1 MDILWDEK
9 LKEKVTYRMKNK
21 WKIAFWISL
30 LLLVT
35 TAAIGLYSVVDQAVT
50 LTYMKE
56 GYSDTEADLE
66 TLIQIIEQTDQSK
79 QGIEILLKDHRLF
92 EYMDFKTDTVGLER
106 ILLIFSNDSLK
117 SVEKQW

>member
-1 MDILWDEK
+1 LDILWDEK

>member
-1 MDILWDEK
+1 LDILWDEK

-30 LLLVT
+30 LLLVI
-35 TAAIGLYSVVDQAVT
+35 TAATGLYSVVDQAVT

-56 GYSDTEADLE
+56 GYSDTEVDLE
-66 TLIQIIEQTDQSK
+66 SLIQIIEQTDQSK

-106 ILLIFSNDSLK
+106 IILIFSNDSLK

>member
-1 MDILWDEK
+1 
-9 LKEKVTYRMKNK
+9 MKNK

>member
-30 LLLVT
+30 LLLVI
-35 TAAIGLYSVVDQAVT
+35 TAATGLYSVVDQAVT

-56 GYSDTEADLE
+56 GYSDTEVDLE
-66 TLIQIIEQTDQSK
+66 SLIQIIEQTDQSK

-106 ILLIFSNDSLK
+106 IILIFSNDSLK